1 MSHNNPHHLDDADL
15 NKGLTY
21 LTGVEPV
28 FTVILNRY
36 GPPPLWK
43 RQERFDSLVKI
54 ILEQQVSLA
63 SAQAAFDKLVTVLGT
78 ITPHSFLTLDDDQL
92 KAVGFSRQKTS
103 YVRNLAHS
111 VIKGDLDFK
120 NLKTLTDEQIRAS
133 LTSIKGVGIWT
144 ANIYLLMAMQRP
156 DIWPRGDIA
165 LAASYQRLKQLPK
178 RPTNEKMEQ
187 ISNDWAPYR
196 SVAARLLWHYYLSSN
211 KKQSENTGVEKQIA
225 ELLAISAD

>member
-15 NKGLTY
+15 NQGFAY

-28 FTVILNRY
+28 FTVVLDMY

-54 ILEQQVSLA
+54 IVEQQVSRA
-63 SAQAAFDKLVTVLGT
+63 SAQAAFDKLGTVLNA
-78 ITPHSFLTLDDDQL
+78 ITPDSFLRLDDGQL
-92 KAVGFSRQKTS
+92 KVVGFSKQKTS
-103 YVRNLAHS
+103 YVRNLAHA
-111 VIKGDLDFK
+111 VIKGDVDFEG
-120 NLKTLTDEQIRAS
+120 LKTLTDEQVRTS
-133 LTSIKGVGIWT
+133 LTSIKGIGIWT

-165 LAASYQRLKQLPK
+165 LAASYQRLKQFPK
-178 RPTNEKMEQ
+178 RPTNEEMKL

-196 SVAARLLWHYYLSSN
+196 SVAARLLWHYYLSDN
-211 KKQSENTGVEKQIA
+211 KK
-225 ELLAISAD
+225 